1 MNNTAEVFCAS
12 ANGALATNTSEGRQ
26 AMEKSKGTITRR
38 GWLVIWLLILA
49 FTIWFTKATADVC
62 YVGEQGNWLGYGS
75 CTEMIDLVITP

>member
-1 MNNTAEVFCAS
+1 MNKSMEAFCLS
-12 ANGALATNTSEGRQ
+12 ANGAQATNTLGGRQ
-26 AMEKSKGTITRR
+26 AMEKNKGTITKR

-75 CTEMIDLVITP
+75 CTEMIDGVVGK